1 MKKRLRKKLRL
12 REFEVQQWWVRCTFH
27 PGLSEEKANEV
38 KERFSAL
45 ANLQGFR
52 VFRAGSADGY
62 SFILDASLTYKT
74 PTEEQRLLLANYLQS
89 LPEVASIEDKG
100 LGYL

>member
-12 REFEVQQWWVRCTFH
+12 REFKTRQWWMNCKFH
-27 PGLSEEKANEV
+27 PGLTEGRADEV
-38 KERFSAL
+38 KEIFSAF
-45 ANLQGFR
+45 ANAQGLF
-52 VFRAGSADGY
+52 VFRAGSAEGY
-62 SFILDASLTYKT
+62 AFILDGSQHYKT
-74 PTEEQRLLLANYLQS
+74 PTEEQRLILTSFLQS